1 MRLQHNRSAD
11 RRAERSAHADKQNR
25 PLLRSQF
32 FQFLEF
38 TAYCR
43 IARIGTN
50 QFAETIRLFA
60 AFDLQ
65 YLCAVCCEQ
74 FLDRLNPI
82 DPAWCQLF
90 RSEERRVGKECR
102 YRWSR

>member
-11 RRAERSAHADKQNR
+11 GRAERSAEADKKNR
-25 PLLRSQF
+25 PLSRSEF

-43 IARIGTN
+43 IAGIGTN
-50 QFAETIRLFA
+50 QFTETLRLFA

-65 YLCAVCCEQ
+65 YLRAGCCEQ

-90 RSEERRVGKECR
+90 RLFHHTFLGSKRLLF
-102 YRWSR
+102 